1 MTADRHNR
9 PRITHKR
16 DRSPSDSMR
25 DVPRPT
31 PRLRHKRPAR
41 MPILA
46 IPTAFVFRAFVFAV
60 FAFPVIFGAA
70 HVLGS
75 PMALAQD
82 APPADGKPADGK
94 PAEAAPA
101 DAGKELEQQQK
112 QLATQYA
119 KLEELFIRMSE
130 LEATTNPTRASLL
143 MQAAQMSKQLA
154 TQQRLLQAGDFL
166 AKGQFS
172 RAIPEQEASRENLK
186 KLLELLQ
193 SENRSS
199 RLKDERKRLEDVLKD
214 IRRIEN
220 IQRATRGRTESGQDR
235 EAAANDQRDLEQQ
248 LGNSE
253 KDLQSEDSKG
263 NSSQESSSD
272 ENKSTDKP
280 SKSGDSKDGDS
291 KKPNTKDPNAKDSE
305 SQKPD
310 SPQKTDSQEKESK
323 DSDAKGSESQGN
335 DSKDSQGKDSQ
346 GKGADPKDMD
356 AKQPE
361 SGDSKDAKD
370 EGLDPKNKDSKPS
383 DSKPSD
389 SKDSQSK
396 DAKSKDGESKPTDSK
411 PADSKPSEP
420 SDNASDD
427 GSEESGEGSD
437 ESKPSAGKPPSRE
450 EQARKRVQRARK
462 RMQQAEKKLR
472 EDKRKDAIEEQ
483 QKAEEELQKAIAE
496 LERILTQ
503 LREEEI
509 ERALVDLETRLK
521 RMYDLEKTIR
531 DQTEKLANLTGEDK
545 DRQLE
550 IQANKL
556 SIEQM
561 KVVMEGQRALLL
573 LQDEGS
579 SQAFPEA
586 LEQVNRDAQMVAKR
600 LVAADVSSGTQGIQD
615 EVLGA
620 LEEMLESLK
629 QVQKKREEQKQEQ
642 QGGGQQGGGNPEDQ
656 PLVDKLAELRLI
668 KTLQLRVNRRTDRLA
683 SESNSSNDL
692 VGEVGDPQL
701 REQVQELSTRQQK
714 IQDVTREIL
723 LEKAKKN

>member
-1 MTADRHNR
+1 MTADSLTQS
-9 PRITHKR
+9 RIDHHYGRSHGDFVLGISHHATHSLGKR
-16 DRSPSDSMR
+16 TSRSPF
-25 DVPRPT
+25 
-31 PRLRHKRPAR
+31 
-41 MPILA
+41 LA
-46 IPTAFVFRAFVFAV
+46 SRALSVFAV
-60 FAFPVIFGAA
+60 SFFAATLVAVNGFVGTQSF
-70 HVLGS
+70 
-75 PMALAQD
+75 AQD
-82 APPADGKPADGK
+82 APPADTESADKKSAGSKPV
-94 PAEAAPA
+94 EAAQA
-101 DAGKELEQQQK
+101 DTGKELEQQQK

-119 KLEELFIRMSE
+119 KLEEIFIRMSE

-154 TQQRLLQAGDFL
+154 TQQRLLQAGDLL

-253 KDLQSEDSKG
+253 RDLQSEDSKG
-263 NSSQESSSD
+263 KSSQEGSSD
-272 ENKSTDKP
+272 ETKPTDKP
-280 SKSGDSKDGDS
+280 SKSDDS
-291 KKPNTKDPNAKDSE
+291 KKGNSK
-305 SQKPD
+305 KPD
-310 SPQKTDSQEKESK
+310 SPERSDSPGKESK
-323 DSDAKGSESQGN
+323 DSNDKGSES
-335 DSKDSQGKDSQ
+335 KD
-346 GKGADPKDMD
+346 AAPKDMD
-356 AKQPE
+356 AYKPE
-361 SGDSKDAKD
+361 SGDSKE

-383 DSKPSD
+383 DSKNAD
-389 SKDSQSK
+389 SKD
-396 DAKSKDGESKPTDSK
+396 ANSKDGESKP
-411 PADSKPSEP
+411 ADSKSADSKQSESP
-420 SDNASDD
+420 DNASDD
-427 GSEESGEGSD
+427 GSEESSEDSD

-600 LVAADVSSGTQGIQD
+600 LVAADVSSSTQGIQD

-629 QVQKKREEQKQEQ
+629 QVQKKREDQKQEQ
-642 QGGGQQGGGNPEDQ
+642 QGGAQQGGGNPEDQ

-683 SESNSSNDL
+683 NESNSSNDL

>member
-1 MTADRHNR
+1 MTADRLTH
-9 PRITHKR
+9 PRIAHER
-16 DRSPSDSMR
+16 DRSPSDFMF
-25 DVPRPT
+25 DVS
-31 PRLRHKRPAR
+31 RPAIR
-41 MPILA
+41 SRCGRSARVPFLA
-46 IPTAFVFRAFVFAV
+46 IPTVFVFAV
-60 FAFPVIFGAA
+60 CFFE
-70 HVLGS
+70 VLVLVS
-75 PMALAQD
+75 PLALAQNV
-82 APPADGKPADGK
+82 PPAEAK

-101 DAGKELEQQQK
+101 DSGKELEQQQK

-154 TQQRLLQAGDFL
+154 TQQRLLQAGDLL

-263 NSSQESSSD
+263 NSSKEGSSD
-272 ENKSTDKP
+272 ESKSTDKP
-280 SKSGDSKDGDS
+280 SKSGDSKEGDP
-291 KKPNTKDPNAKDSE
+291 KKPDTKDPNAKDSE
-305 SQKPD
+305 SEKPD
-310 SPQKTDSQEKESK
+310 SPQSPDSPGKESK
-323 DSDAKGSESQGN
+323 DSDGKGSESKGN

-346 GKGADPKDMD
+346 GKGADPKDTDPKDMD
-356 AKQPE
+356 ATKPE
-361 SGDSKDAKD
+361 SGDLKDA
-370 EGLDPKNKDSKPS
+370 
-383 DSKPSD
+383 
-389 SKDSQSK
+389 QSK
-396 DAKSKDGESKPTDSK
+396 DGDSKPTDSK
-411 PADSKPSEP
+411 PTDAKPTDAKPTDAKPTDAKPTDAKQPES
-420 SDNASDD
+420 SDNSSDE
-427 GSEESGEGSD
+427 GSEESGEDSD

-586 LEQVNRDAQMVAKR
+586 LEQVNRDAQMVAKQ
-600 LVAADVSSGTQGIQD
+600 LVAADVSSNTQGIQD

-668 KTLQLRVNRRTDRLA
+668 KTLQLRINRRTDRLA
-683 SESNSSNDL
+683 NESNSSNDL

>member
-1 MTADRHNR
+1 MTADSITH
-9 PRITHKR
+9 PRIAHGR
-16 DRSPSDSMR
+16 DRSPSDFMF
-25 DVPRPT
+25 DVSRPAMCS
-31 PRLRHKRPAR
+31 RGERSAR
-41 MPILA
+41 MPFLA
-46 IPTAFVFRAFVFAV
+46 IPTVFVFSVFVFSV
-60 FAFPVIFGAA
+60 FFVAA
-70 HVLGS
+70 HFVGGPL
-75 PMALAQD
+75 ALAQD
-82 APPADGKPADGK
+82 ERPADAKPADSKPADGK

-154 TQQRLLQAGDFL
+154 TQQRLLQAGDLL

-248 LGNSE
+248 LSNSE

-263 NSSQESSSD
+263 NTSQEGSSD

-291 KKPNTKDPNAKDSE
+291 KKPDTKDPNAKDSE

-310 SPQKTDSQEKESK
+310 SPQKTDSQEKEPK

-346 GKGADPKDMD
+346 GKGPEPKDMD

-361 SGDSKDAKD
+361 SGDSKEAKD
-370 EGLDPKNKDSKPS
+370 EGSDPKNK
-383 DSKPSD
+383 
-389 SKDSQSK
+389 
-396 DAKSKDGESKPTDSK
+396 
-411 PADSKPSEP
+411 DSKPSEP

-427 GSEESGEGSD
+427 GSEESGEDSD

-600 LVAADVSSGTQGIQD
+600 LVAADVSSGTQGIED

-642 QGGGQQGGGNPEDQ
+642 QGGGQQVGGNPEDQ

>member
-1 MTADRHNR
+1 
-9 PRITHKR
+9 
-16 DRSPSDSMR
+16 
-25 DVPRPT
+25 
-31 PRLRHKRPAR
+31 
-41 MPILA
+41 
-46 IPTAFVFRAFVFAV
+46 
-60 FAFPVIFGAA
+60 
-70 HVLGS
+70 
-75 PMALAQD
+75 
-82 APPADGKPADGK
+82 
-94 PAEAAPA
+94 
-101 DAGKELEQQQK
+101 
-112 QLATQYA
+112 
-119 KLEELFIRMSE
+119 
-130 LEATTNPTRASLL
+130 
-143 MQAAQMSKQLA
+143 
-154 TQQRLLQAGDFL
+154 
-166 AKGQFS
+166 
-172 RAIPEQEASRENLK
+172 
-186 KLLELLQ
+186 
-193 SENRSS
+193 
-199 RLKDERKRLEDVLKD
+199 
-214 IRRIEN
+214 
-220 IQRATRGRTESGQDR
+220 
-235 EAAANDQRDLEQQ
+235 
-248 LGNSE
+248 
-253 KDLQSEDSKG
+253 
-263 NSSQESSSD
+263 
-272 ENKSTDKP
+272 
-280 SKSGDSKDGDS
+280 
-291 KKPNTKDPNAKDSE
+291 
-305 SQKPD
+305 
-310 SPQKTDSQEKESK
+310 
-323 DSDAKGSESQGN
+323 
-335 DSKDSQGKDSQ
+335 
-346 GKGADPKDMD
+346 
-356 AKQPE
+356 
-361 SGDSKDAKD
+361 
-370 EGLDPKNKDSKPS
+370 
-383 DSKPSD
+383 
-389 SKDSQSK
+389 
-396 DAKSKDGESKPTDSK
+396 
-411 PADSKPSEP
+411 
-420 SDNASDD
+420 
-427 GSEESGEGSD
+427 
-437 ESKPSAGKPPSRE
+437 
-450 EQARKRVQRARK
+450 
-462 RMQQAEKKLR
+462 MQQAEKKLR

-600 LVAADVSSGTQGIQD
+600 LVAADVSSGTQGIED

-642 QGGGQQGGGNPEDQ
+642 QGGGQQVVGNPEDQ